1 MALCMICDMNYFLQD
16 LTQKK
21 YQADSCIRDL
31 KSKLTVLEE
40 VKFSFYYC
48 EGEMKMLDTHERVIF
63 TEKALTHHPN
73 FHQPVR
79 C

>member
-1 MALCMICDMNYFLQD
+1 MICDMNYFLQD

-40 VKFSFYYC
+40 VNFSFYYR
-48 EGEMKMLDTHERVIF
+48 EGGMKMLDTHE
-63 TEKALTHHPN
+63 K
-73 FHQPVR
+73 
-79 C
+79 